1 METWLVLLHAISLNL
16 TIMTI
21 ISVLIQL
28 CLTISLGI
36 QNTACLT
43 NLFSGCSC
51 CVETGHLIGAYR
63 LAGFFTV
70 GMTTDR
76 VFRAGYTISSFVS
89 LALSLLDF
97 FNFYIFGLSGIFHK
111 MFFRYSG
118 LWFSSEQGFSQ
129 FCPSW
134 PWGDVHWCR
143 FMVTMAVLEH
153 PSVYWKFLHFQRCW
167 LIWSNIMG
175 AVWSFNNRHSACE
188 LKYRNLSLRSH
199 CHNNI
204 FAYCFFFRNSDFLFV
219 LFLTVFLVIK
229 HNACNGTKNSKA
241 LSFLLSS
248 QKCR

>member
-1 METWLVLLHAISLNL
+1 MLFHLNL

-76 VFRAGYTISSFVS
+76 VFRAGYTISFFVS

-97 FNFYIFGLSGIFHK
+97 LRLLLIIFKYLVYLL
-111 MFFRYSG
+111 FFI
-118 LWFSSEQGFSQ
+118 
-129 FCPSW
+129 
-134 PWGDVHWCR
+134 
-143 FMVTMAVLEH
+143 
-153 PSVYWKFLHFQRCW
+153 K
-167 LIWSNIMG
+167 
-175 AVWSFNNRHSACE
+175 
-188 LKYRNLSLRSH
+188 
-199 CHNNI
+199 
-204 FAYCFFFRNSDFLFV
+204 CFFGTQDCAFPVSRGLPDYARCGPGVMFIDVASWTLR
-219 LFLTVFLVIK
+219 LFLNIPLFIGK
-229 HNACNGTKNSKA
+229 
-241 LSFLLSS
+241 SFIF
-248 QKCR
+248 KDVG